1 MHYEIRR
8 EQARPGCSDDLAACM
23 DDLVIPLHQEK
34 GMTVVGTFVDADGGF
49 VWLRRFADDA
59 EREAVVDAVH
69 RDPRWTREV
78 GPAIRALLLDGGST
92 TTTLRPTDR
101 SGLR

>member
-8 EQARPGCSDDLAACM
+8 EQAVPGRFEELVACM
-23 DDLVIPLHQEK
+23 DELVIPLHQEK
-34 GMTVVGTFVDADGGF
+34 GMSVVGTFTDDEGGF

-59 EREAVVDAVH
+59 ERAAVVDAVH
-69 RDPRWTREV
+69 QDPRWKSEV
-78 GPAIRALLLDGGST
+78 EPAVRALLVKDGST
-92 TTTLRPTDR
+92 TTRLAPTAR